1 MESTKMMKFHAMQE
15 RVDIKELAVQANL
28 GRTTMIETLD
38 KEKILSLC
46 KEVAGLKAITAVC
59 LYGSWVCG
67 YARPDSDLDV
77 LLVLDNYENGV
88 KYEYKQL
95 NNIHLAVLVVDRE
108 LFEHDVDAGDLGEFA
123 AGRILTPY
131 HPLLNPEYLWKQ
143 EVKLKKR
150 VIKEALENLVL
161 EYSKLATELLIEPVY
176 FMLNYMYRRARIYP
190 PLKYSY
196 LGILRED
203 LRDQNLALAMKG
215 YLTALREMADDG
227 LVRIVG
233 NYVKIDE
240 TFLNA
245 TVKRKH
251 GIAFI
256 LDSIEKATK
265 AYIMPGYVGTLA
277 PLTFAQ
283 ELVTKLER
291 ELRTMSR
298 SKRDLDDP
306 REHLFL
312 QTATG
317 LITLREE
324 TTVADFVKKI
334 ATFGGASPT
343 MVKRLG
349 GVLNT
354 VFLVQFQQDK
364 ASKIVAVKAFKD
376 WAGYKWFPLALWTSG
391 VQNFAIAGKERMSN
405 EYTINRFLK
414 RQGFSVPEI
423 YHVSWKDKLL
433 FLEYVKGVSIDK
445 IVQRVMRSTISETEE
460 TLLRNVGEKIACVHR
475 VGVALGDCKPE
486 NVILSTEG
494 KIYLVDFEQASKT
507 GNQVWDVAE
516 FLFFS
521 GFYAKRTTSR
531 LIIRRVAESFI
542 QGYLNAG
549 GSVNNIRSVPTMNYR
564 RIFSPFLSP
573 ATVEEISKA
582 CEQASP

>member
-1 MESTKMMKFHAMQE
+1 M
-15 RVDIKELAVQANL
+15 QANL

-46 KEVAGLKAITAVC
+46 REVAGLKAITAIC

-67 YARPDSDLDV
+67 YARSDSDLDV
-77 LLVLDNYENGV
+77 LLVLDSYENGV
-88 KYEYKQL
+88 KYQYKQL
-95 NNIHLAVLVVDRE
+95 NNIHLAILVVDRE

-131 HPLLNPEYLWKQ
+131 YPLLNPDYLWQQ

-161 EYSKLATELLIEPVY
+161 EYSKLAAELLIEPVY
-176 FMLNYMYRRARIYP
+176 FMFNHMYRRARIYP

-196 LGILRED
+196 LGIVRED
-203 LRDQNLALAMKG
+203 LRDRNINLAMKG

-227 LVRIVG
+227 LVRIAG

-240 TFLNA
+240 TFLNSI
-245 TVKRKH
+245 VKRKH

-283 ELVTKLER
+283 ELMTKLER
-291 ELRTMSR
+291 ELRTMNR
-298 SKRDLDDP
+298 PKRDLDDP

-334 ATFGGASPT
+334 ATFRGASPT
-343 MVKRLG
+343 TVKRLG

-364 ASKIVAVKAFKD
+364 ASKMVAVKAFKD

-414 RQGFSVPEI
+414 RHGFSVPEI
-423 YHVSWKDKLL
+423 YYVNWKNKLL
-433 FLEYVKGVSIDK
+433 FLEYVEGIGIDK
-445 IVQRVMRSTISETEE
+445 IVQKVMRDVISEAEE
-460 TLLRNVGEKIACVHR
+460 TLLRNVGGKIACVHK

-486 NVILSTEG
+486 NVILSNNGE
-494 KIYLVDFEQASKT
+494 IYLVDLEQASKT

-516 FLFFS
+516 FLYFS

-531 LIIRRVAESFI
+531 PTIRRLSESFI

-549 GSVNNIRSVPTMNYR
+549 GSVNNIRNAATANYR
-564 RIFSPFLSP
+564 RIFSPLLSL
-573 ATVEEISKA
+573 TTIEEISKA
-582 CEQASP
+582 CEQVS